1 MPKPEWLSERERAK
15 ARQRSFKRCINCK
28 VGGDPCGYTTG
39 TGKNRK
45 VMYRC
50 RKFPSVTFYDGTWAC
65 EHYV

>member
-39 TGKNRK
+39 TGKNRR

-50 RKFPSVTFYDGTWAC
+50 RKFPSVTFHDETWAC